1 MKKLVVVHPFLFA
14 VFPILY
20 LYSHNIERTA
30 ITHFVAPA
38 VVSALSALSFW
49 FLLSFAFKDKQKA
62 GLLVSLFVLLFFS
75 YGHLRDAVGDFAL
88 SIRGTIIGADE
99 LLVVVCSLLVLLG
112 AYLLAKSTRNF
123 SVLTRGL
130 NVAAAFLLCISLT
143 GIGSHALR
151 TGLTRHGPGIL
162 PNTTEALRGAE
173 KPPDIYYIIL
183 DGYAR
188 ADVLEE
194 VYGYDNGEF
203 IDYLKEKDF
212 RVARKSKSNY
222 CQTALSLA
230 SSLNS
235 GYLQEMIDRIH
246 AKSRNRSLLRN
257 LIRNSEIVHFLRQ
270 YGYEFV
276 AFSSGYSFTEME
288 RADVYMSPPQALS
301 ESENLLLNT
310 TPLRPL
316 LDKLPMK
323 SQFDL
328 HRDRLLY
335 IFDELPRANRAHSP
349 VFVFAHIMAP
359 HPPFVFDQDGEPT
372 RCGGGFSYNDGSHYI
387 GDGNREE
394 YQRNYRRQ
402 LTFINKKAKE
412 AIDGILKASDVP
424 PVIVLQSDHGPGSML
439 EWDDPQRSNFEERM
453 SILNAYYLP
462 GAGPELLYDEITPVN
477 TFRIICN
484 HYFGTNHELL
494 GDRSYFSDHQYPYRF
509 INVTDRATSGIDPGC
524 PTLAERAPPRAVP
537 VSR

>member
-1 MKKLVVVHPFLFA
+1 MKKSVVVHPFLFA
-14 VFPILY
+14 VFPILF

-49 FLLSFAFKDKQKA
+49 FLLSYAFKDKQKA
-62 GLLVSLFVLLFFS
+62 GLLVSLSILSFFS
-75 YGHLRDAVGDFAL
+75 YGHLRDAVGDSAF
-88 SIRGTIIGADE
+88 SIRGIIIEADE
-99 LLVVVCSLLVLLG
+99 LLVLMCSLLVLLG

-123 SVLTRGL
+123 SVLTKAL
-130 NVAAAFLLCISLT
+130 NVAAAFLLCISLV
-143 GIGSHALR
+143 GIGNYALR
-151 TGLTRHGPGIL
+151 TGLARHQHGWPGD
-162 PNTTEALRGAE
+162 TMEASVDWD
-173 KPPDIYYIIL
+173 KPDRFPDIYYIIL

-203 IDYLKEKDF
+203 IDYLKEKHF

-246 AKSRNRSLLRN
+246 AKSRNTSLLRN
-257 LIRNSEIVHFLRQ
+257 LIRNSEIVRFLRQ

-288 RADVYMSPPQALS
+288 RADVYMSPPRALS

-323 SQFDL
+323 SQFCK
-328 HRDRLLY
+328 
-335 IFDELPRANRAHSP
+335 
-349 VFVFAHIMAP
+349 
-359 HPPFVFDQDGEPT
+359 T
-372 RCGGGFSYNDGSHYI
+372 
-387 GDGNREE
+387 
-394 YQRNYRRQ
+394 
-402 LTFINKKAKE
+402 
-412 AIDGILKASDVP
+412 
-424 PVIVLQSDHGPGSML
+424 
-439 EWDDPQRSNFEERM
+439 
-453 SILNAYYLP
+453 
-462 GAGPELLYDEITPVN
+462 PEL
-477 TFRIICN
+477 
-484 HYFGTNHELL
+484 
-494 GDRSYFSDHQYPYRF
+494 
-509 INVTDRATSGIDPGC
+509 DP
-524 PTLAERAPPRAVP
+524 
-537 VSR
+537 